1 MVFIVVRVFS
11 YCFLFPAGGGLPK
24 RPLRFRFVYVAKIM
38 ALMCHIR
45 SHQSQQ
51 SLKLKE
57 IRQPP
62 KNSVTDQQS
71 NEFIH
76 LRTNRYNTLQNVPT
90 KHNKSEQINWLARS
104 LRYGRDSNPRP
115 PAWQAG
121 ILTSWT
127 TTPFVIVAL
136 CDFSHLRCKITTHFP
151 YLQYPSQK
159 IDKKISF
166 SALKIIFCAT
176 FTPLSLKY

>member
-11 YCFLFPAGGGLPK
+11 YCFLFPDGGGLPK
-24 RPLRFRFVYVAKIM
+24 RPLRLRCKDNGLDVPYSFTSKPTIIKTQRNSA
-38 ALMCHIR
+38 A
-45 SHQSQQ
+45 
-51 SLKLKE
+51 
-57 IRQPP
+57 P
-62 KNSVTDQQS
+62 KNRVTDQQS

-76 LRTNRYNTLQNVPT
+76 LRTNRYNTLQNLPT

>member
-1 MVFIVVRVFS
+1 MLEMHF
-11 YCFLFPAGGGLPK
+11 
-24 RPLRFRFVYVAKIM
+24 FVT
-38 ALMCHIR
+38 
-45 SHQSQQ
+45 S
-51 SLKLKE
+51 SLKHSCRAQQQVQNYRKCLKKQFFGE
-57 IRQPP
+57 SKLSFFCVESNSMNVKLYWHAAVTCIR
-62 KNSVTDQQS
+62 KG
-71 NEFIH
+71 
-76 LRTNRYNTLQNVPT
+76 LRRKHVLCDGDGNRPT
-90 KHNKSEQINWLARS
+90 ARANKEKASGPDWLAR